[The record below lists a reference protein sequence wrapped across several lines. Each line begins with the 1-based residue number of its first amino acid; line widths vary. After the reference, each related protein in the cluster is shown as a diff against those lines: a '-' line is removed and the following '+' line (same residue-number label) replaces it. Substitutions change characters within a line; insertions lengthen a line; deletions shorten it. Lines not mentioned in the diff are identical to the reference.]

1 MAGSPHTHPE
11 IFKSL
16 IIDAVETP
24 GVVTLSDFAFEHG
37 WEEQTPKGSSGAH
50 IINRGRK
57 LGRFTAS
64 FYLVD
69 VEEIDAW
76 EAFQRTLTASVE
88 GPKPRAL
95 FITHPDLL
103 RQRVIDFVVTSIGGM
118 QHDGKGGATVVCK
131 FLEYRPPK
139 PKPAAKPQAAGGVR
153 RGTTT
158 VNDPNAA
165 RKAELAALLE
175 QAKQP

>member
-1 MAGSPHTHPE
+1 MATSPSTHPD
-11 IFKSL
+11 IYKSL
-16 IIDAVETP
+16 ILNGSETP
-24 GVVTLSDFAFEHG
+24 GVVTLSDFAFEHD
-37 WEEQTPKGSSGAH
+37 WEEQKAKGSSGATTL
-50 IINRGRK
+50 NRGRK

-64 FYLVD
+64 FYLADDDDLDSWDQVH
-69 VEEIDAW
+69 
-76 EAFQRTLTASVE
+76 RTLTDSVE
-88 GPKPRAL
+88 GPKPKAL
-95 FITHPDLL
+95 QIFHPDLL
-103 RQRVIDFVVTSIGGM
+103 RQRAIDFVVTSIGGF

-139 PKPAAKPQAAGGVR
+139 PKPAAKPDAGQR

-165 RKAELAALLE
+165 RKAELAGLLE